1 MARGKST
8 LLKAILGE
16 VKHTGTIEFQDIRE
30 EEYKNLKIGYV
41 PQQINVEKHMPTTV
55 YDFMAAI
62 ISNRPIWLKKDK
74 NIERKLREH
83 LEIFE
88 ASKLIDKSIGDL
100 SGGELQRVLLAVA
113 TIDEPNLLILDE
125 PVSGIDK
132 NGIKVFFN
140 LVYRLKKE
148 YDMSILLVSH
158 DLDLVKQYADK
169 VILLDKT
176 ILKQGTPQEVFES
189 EEYKKIFE

>member
-1 MARGKST
+1 MAHGKST

-16 VKHTGTIEFQDIRE
+16 VKHTGIIEFQDVRE
-30 EEYKNLKIGYV
+30 EEFKDLKIGYV

-132 NGIKVFFN
+132 NGIKVATEEGV
-140 LVYRLKKE
+140 LVIEKLQFPNGKPLFVEQFINGNKI
-148 YDMSILLVSH
+148 DIG
-158 DLDLVKQYADK
+158 
-169 VILLDKT
+169 T
-176 ILKQGTPQEVFES
+176 ILK
-189 EEYKKIFE
+189 

>member
-140 LVYRLKKE
+140 LVDRLKKE